1 MFSSLHSC
9 TVWENQRENC
19 ISWRQKH
26 SNSLREFC
34 FCEVYLKC
42 GTVSSRNC
50 STLQIEIKRA
60 ETNRDMDKWQP
71 IPKHSLCL
79 DLCWGAVTSGVTWG
93 LTFLWRE
100 WLHLATGRAPPHLKL
115 LSWQRKGIKRPHF
128 LPYLLSWWFSLVYS
142 FVFMTQ
148 KYSFK
153 QHVYWIFLFSFS
165 FFSPFFS
172 FFFLF
177 FCVLL
182 KKATGKVAWTD
193 KAEVHVAFLFW
204 PWCREW
210 AVPLEKHF
218 IQGSP
223 DTFRGADLRQ
233 EGLSHIL
240 ILSRILCKVVQL
252 LVPLSQSYSKQRQSY
267 CVWISTSS
275 YYSPEQC
282 QSTCILQLSLLKKP
296 AVNSR
301 DDKLRRNHIWVLPF
315 TSFYI
320 NSMSRIATIL
330 WTASP
335 QQMLPTRKAMYVK
348 AAKIYVLD
356 QVEAYL
362 YIWATFPILKYHCI
376 LPESC

>member
-1 MFSSLHSC
+1 MLLLTWNCLAGREERNEKTPFFSL
-9 TVWENQRENC
+9 
-19 ISWRQKH
+19 
-26 SNSLREFC
+26 
-34 FCEVYLKC
+34 
-42 GTVSSRNC
+42 
-50 STLQIEIKRA
+50 
-60 ETNRDMDKWQP
+60 
-71 IPKHSLCL
+71 
-79 DLCWGAVTSGVTWG
+79 
-93 LTFLWRE
+93 LTFVVVFTCLFICFYDTE
-100 WLHLATGRAPPHLKL
+100 
-115 LSWQRKGIKRPHF
+115 IF
-128 LPYLLSWWFSLVYS
+128 LQAAYILDFS
-142 FVFMTQ
+142 VF
-148 KYSFK
+148 FF
-153 QHVYWIFLFSFS
+153 FLFSF
-165 FFSPFFS
+165 FPLFS
-172 FFFLF
+172 FFF

-193 KAEVHVAFLFW
+193 KVEVHVAFLFW
-204 PWCREW
+204 PWCSEW

-233 EGLSHIL
+233 EDLSHIL

-296 AVNSR
+296 AVTSR

-330 WTASP
+330 WTGSP
-335 QQMLPTRKAMYVK
+335 QRMLPTRKAMYVK

-362 YIWATFPILKYHCI
+362 CIWATFPILKYHCI